1 MAKIKEEQLKTIQEQ
16 QAKLQNILT
25 EVGLVE
31 VRKHEL
37 LHAQAVVAKEV
48 EETKK
53 ELEEE
58 YGSVNINTA
67 DGTYTKIE
75 ETDDSELSVV
85 KSED

>member
-37 LHAQAVVAKEV
+37 LHAQAAVAQEV
-48 EETKK
+48 EKTKK
-53 ELEEE
+53 
-58 YGSVNINTA
+58 N
-67 DGTYTKIE
+67 
-75 ETDDSELSVV
+75 
-85 KSED
+85 

>member
-1 MAKIKEEQLKTIQEQ
+1 MAKIKEEQLKTIHEQ

-58 YGSVNINTA
+58 YGSVNINMA

>member
-58 YGSVNINTA
+58 YGSVNINMA

>member
-37 LHAQAVVAKEV
+37 LHAQAVVAQEV
-48 EETKK
+48 EKTKK

-58 YGSVNINTA
+58 YGSVNINMT

-75 ETDDSELSVV
+75 EEDDSELSVV

>member
-1 MAKIKEEQLKTIQEQ
+1 MAKIKEEQLNTIQEQ

-25 EVGLVE
+25 EIGLVE

-37 LHAQAVVAKEV
+37 LHAQAIVAKEV

-58 YGSVNINTA
+58 YGSVNINMA
-67 DGTYTKIE
+67 DGSYAKIE
-75 ETDDSELSVV
+75 QEDDADLAVV

>member
-37 LHAQAVVAKEV
+37 LHAQAAVAQEV
-48 EETKK
+48 EKTKK

-58 YGSVNINTA
+58 YGAVNINMA

-75 ETDDSELSVV
+75 EEDDSELSVV